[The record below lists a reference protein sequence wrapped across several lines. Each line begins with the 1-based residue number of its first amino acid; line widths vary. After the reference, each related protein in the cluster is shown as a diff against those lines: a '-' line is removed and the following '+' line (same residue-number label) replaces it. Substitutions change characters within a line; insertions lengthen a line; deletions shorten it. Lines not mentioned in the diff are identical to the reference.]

1 MKMWRGGGGGGIPST
16 TQINQRILILFISF
30 SQHVKKKQD
39 THCPKVT

>member
-30 SQHVKKKQD
+30 SQHVKKNKILIAQ
-39 THCPKVT
+39 K